1 MKNSIAHINS
11 DKEIQSVETHCKNV
25 ANYAMKEAR
34 LLNLSNTLYLAGMLH
49 DIGKFSND
57 FKEYIIAANNAPG
70 SVNKGSVNHSS
81 AGGYYI
87 NSLLPDTNKFSIFT
101 KQLISYAIISHH
113 GLTDC
118 ITPDGLDAYTRRL
131 QLQKENNYVDII
143 KDTEKFI
150 SKEKIQNY
158 FQLANME
165 ITEVSNYL
173 YSLSK
178 EMSTNKKNIFPYLL
192 GSLERLILSI
202 LMDSDRRDTA
212 EFMEKATFHRLSNDE
227 LSDLWIKYDNRFKEY
242 MSSFKRDSYINTL
255 RSDISD
261 IAYKS
266 AFNGDGIYRLTV
278 PTGGGKTL
286 TSLRYAI
293 TLAKE
298 TNKQHIIYVAPY
310 LSILEQNAMVF
321 EDVLKDKDNVLEH
334 HSDMIIDEEDQERL
348 NKYELL
354 CEDWSS
360 PVILTTMVQF
370 LNVLFSGKSKDI
382 RRMHQLKNSVII
394 VDEAQSI
401 PIKTINMFNGM
412 VDFLNKFCHS
422 TFVMCTATQPLFD
435 ITGCKMLY
443 SQNADIIPN
452 YNDYFNK
459 FKRVEIQNAIV
470 KGSYSTEELADFIVD
485 KLDRSILVIVNT
497 KNAVKMIYDELN
509 KRVLNDYHIIQLTTY
524 MCAAH
529 RIDTINALKKML
541 HTEKVICI
549 STQLIEAGVDI
560 SFQCVVRSL
569 TGIDSLAQAAGRCNR
584 NAETDLGK
592 VYLVNYK
599 DENTSRMEEID
610 LAKNSTMLVLDKF
623 KGDILSDNMIR
634 RYYEQYFGTQCSK
647 MDFTIKD
654 NPPLF
659 EMLSNNKTF
668 KGDYQGRYGKSY
680 PYILAQSFKTAGK
693 YFEVIPNQNVI
704 GIITP
709 YKDAK
714 TDIEA
719 LKNAKQLSDQKK
731 ILKRLQRY
739 TVNVFNTDKLLKK
752 LHERHAFSR
761 SLFNGAILVLDDAFY
776 KKEGLSDDLDLLD
789 F

>member
-1 MKNSIAHINS
+1 MENSIAHINS

-25 ANYAMKEAR
+25 ANYAKQEASS
-34 LLNLSNTLYLAGMLH
+34 LHLANTLYLTGLLH
-49 DIGKFSND
+49 DIGKFSDD
-57 FKEYIIAANNAPG
+57 FKEYIIAANNDPN
-70 SVNKGSVNHSS
+70 SVKRGSVNHSS
-81 AGGYYI
+81 AGAYFI
-87 NSLLPDTNKFSIFT
+87 NSIKLNESGYSKLS
-101 KQLISYAIISHH
+101 KQVISYAIISHH
-113 GLTDC
+113 GLSDC
-118 ITPDGLDAYTRRL
+118 ITPEGLDAYSKRL
-131 QLQKENNYVDII
+131 EL
-143 KDTEKFI
+143 
-150 SKEKIQNY
+150 KEKKSFKSVKEATNEFLSREEIQNY
-158 FQLANME
+158 FQLANNE
-165 ITEVSNYL
+165 ITEISNHL
-173 YSLSK
+173 FSMSK
-178 EMSTNKKNIFPYLL
+178 EMSSSKKNIFSYLL
-192 GSLERLILSI
+192 GCLERLVLSI
-202 LMDSDRRDTA
+202 LIDSDRRDTA
-212 EFMEKATFHRLSNDE
+212 EFMEKTEYHRLTNDE
-227 LSDLWIKYDNRFKEY
+227 LSALWLQYDNRFKEFT
-242 MSSFKRDSYINTL
+242 SSFKQDTYINVL
-255 RSDISD
+255 RNEISN

-266 AFNGDGIYRLTV
+266 AFRGDGIYRLTV

-321 EDVLKDKDNVLEH
+321 EDVLRDKDNVLEH

-394 VDEAQSI
+394 IDEAQSI

-412 VDFLNKFCHS
+412 VDFLNKFCHT

-470 KGSYSTEELADFIVD
+470 KGSYSTEEFVDFIID
-485 KLDRSILVIVNT
+485 KLDRNILIIVNT

-509 KRVLNDYHIIQLTTY
+509 KRGLNEYHVIQLTTY

-541 HTEKVICI
+541 HTEKVISI

-584 NAETDLGK
+584 NAEMELGK

-634 RYYEQYFGTQCSK
+634 KYYEQFFGTQCSK
-647 MDFTIKD
+647 MDFTIKG
-654 NPPLF
+654 NPSLF

-668 KGDYQGRYGKSY
+668 KEDYQGRFDKPY
-680 PYILAQSFKTAGK
+680 PYILAQAFKTAGN

-704 GIITP
+704 GIIVP

-739 TVNVFNTDKLLKK
+739 TVNVFNTDKLLKN
-752 LHERHAFSR
+752 LHDRHAFSM
-761 SLFNGAILVLDDAFY
+761 SLFDGAILVLDEAFY